1 MHLVL
6 VMMFLLT
13 IQLLG
18 LNPVASMTVTMFM
31 LLLKLLKLYVT
42 YYYYDV
48 TCHLV
53 VVLPQNGVKCVCL
66 NHGT

>member
-1 MHLVL
+1 
-6 VMMFLLT
+6 MMFLLT

-18 LNPVASMTVTMFM
+18 LNLVASMTVTMFM
-31 LLLKLLKLYVT
+31 LLLKFLKLYVT

-53 VVLPQNGVKCVCL
+53 VVLPQNGV
-66 NHGT
+66 

>member
-13 IQLLG
+13 IQLFG
-18 LNPVASMTVTMFM
+18 LNVATLMTITMFM
-31 LLLKLLKLYVT
+31 LLLKFLKLYVT

-53 VVLPQNGVKCVCL
+53 VVLPQNGV
-66 NHGT
+66 